1 MSAPPAVQIREAN
14 AHLAAL
20 HGRVAELER
29 RLGAAERT
37 GGLRAPAGRAWERA
51 RPAPSWADRPTS
63 LGWAGQWGSPAV
75 RPAWRP
81 RVKKDGREMR
91 TGPNNRFAA
100 FAGAVPAL
108 CAGPRSFCEPH
119 FPGGIGIEPREITA
133 LQQKLLSSEETVQ
146 KLLNV
151 IQKKDDLIVQ
161 LKHRSHLLTKICRNR
176 PILDSLLSYM
186 AEGEQLS
193 TFPGTQS
200 DSSSPVHDEFQESNC
215 ITNQISKNKD
225 FSLSED
231 DLEDQELDTSQFGT
245 TV

>member
-1 MSAPPAVQIREAN
+1 MKVKELRQAYQKTKEAN
-14 AHLAAL
+14 GRSGSELHTCRFYDQL
-20 HGRVAELER
+20 HGI
-29 RLGAAERT
+29 LGGDPT
-37 GGLRAPAGRAWERA
+37 TTPPLSVDTCKGGVSHNREEDFVDEEEENVQQANGESILPGSQDLFITVE
-51 RPAPSWADRPTS
+51 PIPS
-63 LGWAGQWGSPAV
+63 
-75 RPAWRP
+75 
-81 RVKKDGREMR
+81 K
-91 TGPNNRFAA
+91 
-100 FAGAVPAL
+100 
-108 CAGPRSFCEPH
+108 
-119 FPGGIGIEPREITA
+119 GGIPDPEAGEGTSEITA
-133 LQQKLLSSEETVQ
+133 LQQKLLSSEETIQ

-176 PILDSLLSYM
+176 PILDNLLSYM

-225 FSLSED
+225 FSLCED

>member
-1 MSAPPAVQIREAN
+1 MSVPPAVQIREAN

-37 GGLRAPAGRAWERA
+37 VRGQAESLIRKDGELRAALRE
-51 RPAPSWADRPTS
+51 
-63 LGWAGQWGSPAV
+63 LGAA
-75 RPAWRP
+75 
-81 RVKKDGREMR
+81 KD
-91 TGPNNRFAA
+91 
-100 FAGAVPAL
+100 
-108 CAGPRSFCEPH
+108 
-119 FPGGIGIEPREITA
+119 REITA
-133 LQQKLLSSEETVQ
+133 LQQKLLSSEETIQ

-176 PILDSLLSYM
+176 PILDNLLSYM

-225 FSLSED
+225 FSLCED

>member
-37 GGLRAPAGRAWERA
+37 VHGQ
-51 RPAPSWADRPTS
+51 APSLIR
-63 LGWAGQWGSPAV
+63 
-75 RPAWRP
+75 
-81 RVKKDGREMR
+81 KDGEPARGPLREL
-91 TGPNNRFAA
+91 GAA
-100 FAGAVPAL
+100 KDK
-108 CAGPRSFCEPH
+108 
-119 FPGGIGIEPREITA
+119 EITA

>member
-37 GGLRAPAGRAWERA
+37 VGVRGHSGSLVLR
-51 RPAPSWADRPTS
+51 
-63 LGWAGQWGSPAV
+63 L
-75 RPAWRP
+75 
-81 RVKKDGREMR
+81 
-91 TGPNNRFAA
+91 F
-100 FAGAVPAL
+100 F
-108 CAGPRSFCEPH
+108 FC
-119 FPGGIGIEPREITA
+119 FLLREITA

>member
-1 MSAPPAVQIREAN
+1 MWAPPAGQIREAN

-37 GGLRAPAGRAWERA
+37 GRGQAESLIRKDGELRAALRE
-51 RPAPSWADRPTS
+51 
-63 LGWAGQWGSPAV
+63 LGAA
-75 RPAWRP
+75 
-81 RVKKDGREMR
+81 KD
-91 TGPNNRFAA
+91 
-100 FAGAVPAL
+100 
-108 CAGPRSFCEPH
+108 
-119 FPGGIGIEPREITA
+119 REITA
-133 LQQKLLSSEETVQ
+133 LQQKLLSSEETIQ

-176 PILDSLLSYM
+176 PILDNLLSYM

-193 TFPGTQS
+193 TLPGTQS

-215 ITNQISKNKD
+215 ITNQISKHKD